1 MSNVPLTADQ
11 TRPQT
16 PGTGRSMEDTISI
29 VLRIGVMI
37 AGAVIL
43 LGLVCTFIPALDRG
57 SGSTIHE
64 LLDNG
69 GSQIDVSPATIAK
82 GLGKFDPIA
91 IIQFGLL
98 LLVLTPIVRVAM
110 TLFLFIER
118 KETIFIAITT
128 IVLFILLLGFLGI
141 I

>member
-1 MSNVPLTADQ
+1 MSEVPLTADQ
-11 TRPQT
+11 TTPET
-16 PGTGRSMEDTISI
+16 PGAGRSMEDTISI
-29 VLRIGVMI
+29 VLRVGVTT

-43 LGLVCTFIPALDRG
+43 LGLVCTFIPGLDRG
-57 SGSTIHE
+57 SGSSIHE

-69 GSQIDVSPATIAK
+69 GSRIDVSPASIAK

-98 LLVLTPIVRVAM
+98 LLILTPIVRVAM

-118 KETIFIAITT
+118 KETIFIAVTA
-128 IVLFILLLGFLGI
+128 IVLLILLLGFLGVT
-141 I
+141 